1 MGIEPFAKWQT
12 SREHRWALQMTTNYT
27 HQLLGL
33 CLPSGIYRKFAN
45 NIDFEAIKIKIN
57 QCTLKFQKTHIKKRI
72 QWRGKGEEGT
82 PFIYFFEQPSADF
95 KVLEGNLT
103 NL

>member
-57 QCTLKFQKTHIKKRI
+57 QCT
-72 QWRGKGEEGT
+72 
-82 PFIYFFEQPSADF
+82 
-95 KVLEGNLT
+95 
-103 NL
+103 